1 MPTEIVYLCLIAFL
15 GGFVQGMT
23 GFGVMLFSL
32 PLMVLFIDIKSAV
45 PLIILLGFVIN
56 VLLLFQLASF
66 VERKKWMPLWLAS
79 LPGIPV
85 GIYVLKT
92 VEPRYLEILLGVVIL
107 FTAAAIWVSKNP
119 EKELKNIWAYAA
131 GFTAGLLGGSIGAPG
146 PPIIVYT
153 SLQPWTKQQVKAT
166 MVAFF
171 TLGGA
176 GIILFYFFSGFITG
190 QVLLSFQYCVL
201 PLISGVFTGVFLFN
215 RINEHAYRR
224 IIHLVLFVLGAMM
237 LVK

>member
-1 MPTEIVYLCLIAFL
+1 MPTEIIYLCLIAFL
-15 GGFVQGMT
+15 GGFVQGLA
-23 GFGVMLFSL
+23 GFGVMLFAL
-32 PLMVLFIDIKSAV
+32 PLMVLVIDIKSAV
-45 PLIILLGFVIN
+45 PLIILLGLVIN
-56 VLLLFQLASF
+56 VMLLFQLAPF
-66 VERKKWMPLWLAS
+66 IERKKWMPLWLAS

-92 VEPRYLEILLGVVIL
+92 MEPRHLEILLGVVIL
-107 FTAAAIWVSKNP
+107 FTAAAIFISKSP
-119 EKELKNIWAYAA
+119 EKELKNIWACTA
-131 GFTAGLLGGSIGAPG
+131 GFAAGLLGGSIGAPG

-176 GIILFYFFSGFITG
+176 GIVLFYFFSGLITKN
-190 QVLLSFQYCVL
+190 VLVSFQYCVF
-201 PLISGVFTGVFLFN
+201 PLVFGVLTGMFLFE
-215 RINEHAYRR
+215 RINENIYRR
-224 IIHLVLFVLGAMM
+224 IVHLFLFTLGAMM

>member
-1 MPTEIVYLCLIAFL
+1 MPTEMVYLCLIAFL
-15 GGFVQGMT
+15 GGFVQGLA
-23 GFGVMLFSL
+23 GFGVMLFAL
-32 PLMVLFIDIKSAV
+32 PLMVLVIDIKSAV
-45 PLIILLGFVIN
+45 PLIILLGLVIN
-56 VLLLFQLASF
+56 VMLLFQLAPF
-66 VERKKWMPLWLAS
+66 IERKKWLPLWLAS

-92 VEPRYLEILLGVVIL
+92 VEPRHLEILLGVVIL
-107 FTAAAIWVSKNP
+107 FTAAAIWFSRRP
-119 EKELKNIWAYAA
+119 EKELKNIWAGMA
-131 GFTAGLLGGSIGAPG
+131 GFVAGLLGGSIGAPG

-215 RINEHAYRR
+215 RINENAYRR
-224 IIHLVLFVLGAMM
+224 IIHLFLFVLGAMM